1 MVNMQSWRPAVRKAL
16 DKALRNLSMRG
27 YLVLIV
33 VAVFVPVLIFSAVL
47 LLRYY
52 FSELARI
59 EEDLQNDARQLALMV
74 DRDLQGQ
81 QFTLQTLSVSHLL
94 SEQDF
99 QGFYQQALR
108 VRGFTGVNILLRD
121 RTSQQLINT
130 RVPWGTPLPRDDVE
144 GDAEVVTNKKPY
156 ISGLIMGAVAK
167 RPLYTITV
175 PVLNDDEVKYF
186 LHLSLELQR
195 LVDLL
200 HENITP
206 GRIAG
211 IFDRNQNFMARTE
224 RAELIGRRAPQS
236 FVEQATGE
244 MGYWRGID
252 LEGKRV
258 RAAYAHSKLAG
269 WSGWVSVPEA
279 AVQGSLLGTLWSVAA
294 LGAVLII
301 LAMLIARA
309 VGRRLAWIIHSG
321 YEHAV

>member
-156 ISGLIMGAVAK
+156 IS
-167 RPLYTITV
+167 
-175 PVLNDDEVKYF
+175 
-186 LHLSLELQR
+186 
-195 LVDLL
+195 
-200 HENITP
+200 
-206 GRIAG
+206 
-211 IFDRNQNFMARTE
+211 
-224 RAELIGRRAPQS
+224 
-236 FVEQATGE
+236 
-244 MGYWRGID
+244 
-252 LEGKRV
+252 
-258 RAAYAHSKLAG
+258 
-269 WSGWVSVPEA
+269 
-279 AVQGSLLGTLWSVAA
+279 
-294 LGAVLII
+294 
-301 LAMLIARA
+301 
-309 VGRRLAWIIHSG
+309 
-321 YEHAV
+321 

>member
-195 LVDLL
+195 LIDLL
-200 HENITP
+200 RENTTP

-211 IFDRNQNFMARTE
+211 IFDRNHVFMARTE
-224 RAELIGRRAPQS
+224 RSEFVGQRAPQ
-236 FVEQATGE
+236 
-244 MGYWRGID
+244 
-252 LEGKRV
+252 
-258 RAAYAHSKLAG
+258 
-269 WSGWVSVPEA
+269 
-279 AVQGSLLGTLWSVAA
+279 
-294 LGAVLII
+294 
-301 LAMLIARA
+301 
-309 VGRRLAWIIHSG
+309 
-321 YEHAV
+321 

>member
-1 MVNMQSWRPAVRKAL
+1 MACGPKLATPTGAELGMTAVWKPF
-16 DKALRNLSMRG
+16 DKAPRNLSLRG

-144 GDAEVVTNKKPY
+144 GDAKVVETKRPY
-156 ISGLIMGAVAK
+156 IS
-167 RPLYTITV
+167 
-175 PVLNDDEVKYF
+175 
-186 LHLSLELQR
+186 
-195 LVDLL
+195 
-200 HENITP
+200 
-206 GRIAG
+206 
-211 IFDRNQNFMARTE
+211 
-224 RAELIGRRAPQS
+224 
-236 FVEQATGE
+236 
-244 MGYWRGID
+244 
-252 LEGKRV
+252 
-258 RAAYAHSKLAG
+258 
-269 WSGWVSVPEA
+269 
-279 AVQGSLLGTLWSVAA
+279 
-294 LGAVLII
+294 
-301 LAMLIARA
+301 
-309 VGRRLAWIIHSG
+309 
-321 YEHAV
+321 